1 MLETIVA
8 GQVVRNKSKH
18 QIPNLNLERFITRYN
33 LDSGEDELRNLFDC
47 ISSTEKC
54 WLVASVD

>member
-1 MLETIVA
+1 MLETIAA
-8 GQVVRNKSKH
+8 GQVVRNKSKYE
-18 QIPNLNLERFITRYN
+18 IPNLNLERYTTRYN
-33 LDSGEDELRNLFDC
+33 LVSAEDELRNLFDC